1 MEQKNITLILFTLAF
16 GTVLGGLNAMMFNV
30 ALPTMVTYFNVPLS
44 KVQWLTS
51 GYMLAAGSIIPASGF
66 LGDRFGYKRVFSL
79 CLTSVLVLSI
89 VGSFAWCIEA
99 LIVVRFLFGLTA
111 GLLAPLSLTM
121 MYRILPVS
129 QQPTAAS
136 TWGVAN
142 FIGAILP
149 TVLSGLIL
157 SVASWKFLLLFNIP
171 FVVFALLLSL
181 RFVPQ
186 DAVQNNSK
194 LDFLGLVLLSSGSF
208 VLLFT
213 FSNLSRWGFTIRF
226 LFGLCFGFALLGAYV
241 LKNKNNETAILN
253 LKVFQYSR
261 YVAAFATGCI
271 NTVAIT
277 TVAFLTPLFLQNGLG
292 ISPLVTGLVM
302 LPCSICSVI
311 AMPVARKYYGALG
324 EKRLATIGL
333 AIVIIGS
340 TPFLFVTPATSIIL
354 VIVALCIR
362 SCGISAYNLVVT
374 NAQMAAIPTQLSGH
388 ASSLTNWS
396 HQMITALLAGVV
408 SNVIDLRLLASQAT
422 TIKETAVIY
431 TTTTNMIMAF
441 SCILLAS
448 MIPGAL
454 KFFRGK
460 GELHS

>member
-181 RFVPQ
+181 RL
-186 DAVQNNSK
+186 K
-194 LDFLGLVLLSSGSF
+194 
-208 VLLFT
+208 
-213 FSNLSRWGFTIRF
+213 RW
-226 LFGLCFGFALLGAYV
+226 
-241 LKNKNNETAILN
+241 
-253 LKVFQYSR
+253 
-261 YVAAFATGCI
+261 
-271 NTVAIT
+271 
-277 TVAFLTPLFLQNGLG
+277 
-292 ISPLVTGLVM
+292 
-302 LPCSICSVI
+302 
-311 AMPVARKYYGALG
+311 
-324 EKRLATIGL
+324 
-333 AIVIIGS
+333 
-340 TPFLFVTPATSIIL
+340 
-354 VIVALCIR
+354 
-362 SCGISAYNLVVT
+362 
-374 NAQMAAIPTQLSGH
+374 
-388 ASSLTNWS
+388 
-396 HQMITALLAGVV
+396 
-408 SNVIDLRLLASQAT
+408 SQARY
-422 TIKETAVIY
+422 I
-431 TTTTNMIMAF
+431 
-441 SCILLAS
+441 
-448 MIPGAL
+448 
-454 KFFRGK
+454 
-460 GELHS
+460 H